1 MTIQVASQLKIGL
14 QVSRIIAYI
23 FSYKIHVDDNMLCI
37 IQTGDSDIMEKK
49 CGLSL
54 TQNNS
59 V

>member
-37 IQTGDSDIMEKK
+37 IQAGDSDIMEKK
-49 CGLSL
+49 MWTILD
-54 TQNNS
+54 TK
-59 V
+59 